1 MTTGEEPVAT
11 TKDGIRRAIE
21 ERLAVIERELAG
33 LGALV
38 VERDQLRAALAELQD
53 PPPVTR
59 QRRTGPAPVR
69 PPEPQRAWEDAPSQ
83 GAQSARASRRPRGA
97 NRQAVLTFLSEQDEA
112 NAAAIADASGI
123 DRGVIYNLLGRMA
136 DKGEV
141 ARADRDGRALYT
153 LP

>member
-11 TKDGIRRAIE
+11 TRDGIRRAIE

-53 PPPVTR
+53 PPSATR
-59 QRRTGPAPVR
+59 QRRTVR
-69 PPEPQRAWEDAPSQ
+69 PPEPQRAWEGAPSQ
-83 GAQSARASRRPRGA
+83 GARGARASRRPRGA